1 MGVSSF
7 SQSLVAS
14 RGSVVSHLTHSKQ
27 MAKLKMP
34 NKTLTSGY
42 VVNFDNSMTK
52 DADFL
57 LSVQSANTFGWDW
70 NISPSFVPA
79 VSTYDN
85 LYGVTGLGLY
95 YQYKKSGNV
104 TYLNAL
110 RNACTYM
117 IGHST
122 IQDADAIKLLLLFQ
136 DIPGETAGIYQNAA
150 QAKYDARITAAG
162 SATLF
167 AQGIRDE
174 RGINEGYKNGII
186 PWDIGEYAVVA
197 QLLFNKF
204 GGSYHQNAVDIAE
217 VIYQDAFKSNPGYFK
232 PYGTQNRGWDPTWKT
247 TNYFWYSLGITG
259 IINAFNYSGT
269 HTDSLPGLV
278 NILNNGCKF
287 TTGVVRGAYS
297 WSYGA
302 NSTDDDWQ
310 STAYVVMALNDY
322 NKSANQNN
330 INSACYYLS
339 TTQDQTTGAWIYGDG
354 TTTTEVDGEST
365 SALYFGTKAA
375 AENVDIT
382 YNSSS
387 CGGHF
392 WGYDAFNLIQDGIT
406 VASSGTTINVA
417 IGTYPENLSINNN
430 LTLSGTNAVISP
442 VTGDVVSVGASVT
455 NLVLSGFNLIAPT
468 GRLALKNSSGS
479 TVDARNN
486 LWGQITNR
494 ATITHSITGS
504 VNFAPWTGMLPGIP
518 STSWPKGNTNV
529 FELTPKLEY
538 YLLFDVTGTPSYVTY
553 VSPTAGTYN
562 NLVGLTTA
570 TSAQVGAGVLTGGNT
585 YYWDVAYSIGGN
597 YSDFSTEETF
607 RVDNSLGGTPPVPVP
622 CWPVNNARVFE
633 AHPTLEWFLVG
644 NYSGA
649 VTYDIELWNIT
660 TGSKVFNPLA
670 ISGSS
675 LTVTPALTGGTPYK
689 WRIRA
694 NSTAN
699 GSSNFS
705 SYAYFS
711 VDNSVVG
718 GIPPKPI
725 PTWPTNG
732 ADLFSTSTNLEWF
745 LGGNFSETVNYDVVV
760 TDVTL
765 GSTAYSQ
772 SGISG
777 LSANVPILLAGHAY
791 SWIVTVHGSSAS
803 TSSDPALFHVDATQ
817 GGNPVPHPTWPTSN
831 ASIFELK
838 PTFEWFLLST
848 PASDAVIQLEIKP
861 VSVPFNGTP
870 SFTTPTSANTFQIPT
885 DLAASTSYHWRVRLI
900 STLAGNSAWSDVS
913 LTGGSTFTTSIF
925 ATLPVPSPGSPSS
938 GAYIASNS
946 VSLNWYTTSTASD
959 NLLYRVEVSS
969 SPNMTSPVLQ
979 YDDVSDLS
987 KVITTPHDGNYYW
1000 RVIAKDQSG
1009 EYSAYSSNGS
1019 FHTAGTTG
1027 IKNETNLI
1035 PTKFEV
1041 FQNYPNPFNPS
1052 TIIKY
1057 GLPEAANVTVKV
1069 FNMLG
1074 QEVRTLVN
1082 DYKNAG
1088 TFNVQWNGD
1097 NNSGQKV
1104 TSGIY
1109 IFRVTA
1115 GNNAATMKMI
1125 LLK

>member
-1 MGVSSF
+1 MKNKVLLYSLFLFLIGSGVLSAQPWKKVVRVHDQIVGNEQSILKKGGNQVMDYGSPIFNNPNYYYAAVKTAPANVWYRQAGLSPNGQKIVAQKSYTDGSISRTEIVLMNPDGTGEAIISTGNSGEGDIYGYMNPFWSDDGTAIGYAEVHDTTSSKI
-7 SQSLVAS
+7 V
-14 RGSVVSHLTHSKQ
+14 R
-27 MAKLKMP
+27 
-34 NKTLTSGY
+34 Y
-42 VVNFDNSMTK
+42 VISSSTRSYIYEPVPPRDVNN
-52 DADFL
+52 ADFL
-57 LSVQSANTFGWDW
+57 GSSTTTIVFWDAPPSGSGSADLYTWNGTTLAQITNTPDYKEYE
-70 NISPSFVPA
+70 P
-79 VSTYDN
+79 VSNAAGNKIVYWSGETVGEPTNTTHTLTNVNGVWTKDVGFTPIVDSYWPYWSSKSDNHIGVTIMSTKDVN
-85 LYGVTGLGLY
+85 LYDSTGIFVSDLTGPGYSGGSTQSNFFGTGFEGSNSEILMTSNASRVYPGRDIVFATPRTKLFVNDSTGSDLFPGTGHAPFATIGKAITEAIDGGTLY
-95 YQYKKSGNV
+95 V
-104 TYLNAL
+104 
-110 RNACTYM
+110 
-117 IGHST
+117 
-122 IQDADAIKLLLLFQ
+122 
-136 DIPGETAGIYQNAA
+136 
-150 QAKYDARITAAG
+150 AAG
-162 SATLF
+162 T
-167 AQGIRDE
+167 
-174 RGINEGYKNGII
+174 Y
-186 PWDIGEYAVVA
+186 
-197 QLLFNKF
+197 
-204 GGSYHQNAVDIAE
+204 
-217 VIYQDAFKSNPGYFK
+217 
-232 PYGTQNRGWDPTWKT
+232 
-247 TNYFWYSLGITG
+247 
-259 IINAFNYSGT
+259 
-269 HTDSLPGLV
+269 
-278 NILNNGCKF
+278 
-287 TTGVVRGAYS
+287 
-297 WSYGA
+297 
-302 NSTDDDWQ
+302 
-310 STAYVVMALNDY
+310 
-322 NKSANQNN
+322 
-330 INSACYYLS
+330 
-339 TTQDQTTGAWIYGDG
+339 
-354 TTTTEVDGEST
+354 
-365 SALYFGTKAA
+365 
-375 AENVDIT
+375 AEN
-382 YNSSS
+382 
-387 CGGHF
+387 
-392 WGYDAFNLIQDGIT
+392 L
-406 VASSGTTINVA
+406 TINK
-417 IGTYPENLSINNN
+417 N
-430 LTLSGTNAVISP
+430 LTLQGTNAIISP

-455 NLVLSGFNLIAPT
+455 SLVLSGFNLIAPT
-468 GRLALKNSSGS
+468 GRLALKNTLGS

-553 VSPTAGTYN
+553 VSPSAGTYN
-562 NLVGLTTA
+562 NLVALTTA
-570 TSAQVGAGVLTGGNT
+570 TSAQVGSGVLTGGHT
-585 YYWDVAYSIGGN
+585 YYWDVAYSIGGC

-607 RVDNSLGGTPPVPVP
+607 RTDNSLGGTPPVPVP
-622 CWPVNNARVFE
+622 CWPVNNAKVFE
-633 AHPTLEWFLVG
+633 AHPVLEWYLVG
-644 NYSGA
+644 NYAAS
-649 VTYDIELWNIT
+649 VTYDIELKNVAT
-660 TGSKVFNPLA
+660 QVVVFNPLGV
-670 ISGSS
+670 SGSS
-675 LTVTPALTGGTPYK
+675 LADTSALKGGTSYQ
-689 WRIRA
+689 WHIRA
-694 NSTAN
+694 NSTSN
-699 GSSNFS
+699 GSSDFS
-705 SYAYFS
+705 PWAYFN

-718 GIPPKPI
+718 GVPPKPVA
-725 PTWPTNG
+725 TWPTNG
-732 ADLFSTSTNLEWF
+732 TDLFSTSTNLEWF

-760 TDVTL
+760 TDVTV

-777 LSANVPILLAGHAY
+777 LSANVPVLLAGHAY

-848 PASDAVIQLEIKP
+848 PASDAKFQLEVKP
-861 VSVPFNGTP
+861 VSVSFTGTP
-870 SFTTPTSANTFQIPT
+870 DFTTTTSANTFKIPT
-885 DLAASTSYHWRVRLI
+885 DLSASTSYHWRVRLI
-900 STLAGNSAWSDVS
+900 STSAGNSAWSDVS
-913 LTGGSTFTTSIF
+913 VTGGSTFTTSIF

-938 GAYIASNS
+938 GAFIASNS

-1000 RVIAKDQSG
+1000 RVIAKDPSG